1 MCRQPKQPE
10 AASTREPQDQEYP
23 LKTFYASLA
32 CSLFLITNAHANQAH
47 PSHDHYANHSDSPN
61 LIDYQERLNLDL
73 SDPVGSINSLR
84 NGLATIA
91 SCGARLRNVA
101 GQNLPERF
109 EPCSVLDANLA
120 ADASQIREVFETY
133 DRAFP
138 TYSKMQRAL
147 DLLHEKD
154 KSNLAAMRIAASKS
168 SQPAKLQRVLEFF
181 EKAIAINEER
191 RFQKLSDIADAYI
204 AFANRFVTAQDIVEK
219 QLVLTSS
226 DELKQLFLA
235 VNGVAVTQAKKE
247 YKDQFI
253 ATPPKYKHLALSIA
267 SDATGSDLPDPR
279 NGYSWREEAVAL
291 YWLKT
296 KLGPL
301 LQSSTDP
308 SEKRGLI
315 QAVPSYATYQ
325 GSQNP
330 VEVIPGICAAFFVD
344 ADPVLIRE
352 IIDNDIRVNCS
363 RPVANYMPGSSNYLE
378 PENKIDT
385 DKKTIRSTYVKST
398 RLRPG
403 YMPLIPESYTAVKFV
418 PHEKIMSDIKT
429 LICEVSQ
436 SLSPEEKQMLCKT
449 PL

>member
-1 MCRQPKQPE
+1 MCSQPKQSV
-10 AASTREPQDQEYP
+10 AASPHEPQDQECP

-32 CSLFLITNAHANQAH
+32 CSLFLITSAQANQAR
-47 PSHDHYANHSDSPN
+47 PIYDHYANQSDSPN
-61 LIDYQERLNLDL
+61 LNKHQERLNLDL
-73 SDPVGSINSLR
+73 TDPVGSMNSLR

-91 SCGARLRNVA
+91 SCGAKLRKVA
-101 GQNLPERF
+101 DQNLPEWF
-109 EPCSVLDANLA
+109 EPCSVVDANLA
-120 ADASQIREVFETY
+120 ADASQVRELFETY

-138 TYSKMQRAL
+138 TYSRMQRAL

-154 KSNLAAMRIAASKS
+154 KKNLEAMRLASSKS
-168 SQPAKLQRVLEFF
+168 SHPAKFQRVLEFF
-181 EKAIAINEER
+181 EKAVAINEER
-191 RFQKLSDIADAYI
+191 KFQKLSDIADAYI
-204 AFANRFVTAQDIVEK
+204 AFAKRFATARDIVEK

-226 DELKQLFLA
+226 AELKQLFLA

-247 YKDQFI
+247 YKDQLI
-253 ATPPKYKHLALSIA
+253 ATPPSYKRLALSLP
-267 SDATGSDLPDPR
+267 SDETGSDLPDPQ
-279 NGYSWREEAVAL
+279 NGYSWREETVAV

-330 VEVIPGICAAFFVD
+330 VEVIPGICAAFSVD

-363 RPVANYMPGSSNYLE
+363 RPLANYMLGSSTYLA
-378 PENKIDT
+378 PENNIDT
-385 DKKTIRSTYVKST
+385 GKKIIRSTYVKAT

-403 YMPLIPESYTAVKFV
+403 YIPVIPESYTAVKFV
-418 PHEKIMSDIKT
+418 PHDKIMSDIKT

-436 SLSPEEKQMLCKT
+436 SLSSEEKQNLCKT